1 MSPQVAPCGMKV
13 LPVSSQTCEVIMNLQ
28 RVTVIFDQISR
39 YFAIV
44 GGWAFLGLSVYIG
57 IDVVGRKLFNLSL
70 QGSDEIGGYVMAVT
84 CAFGFSYTLAKR
96 AHIRLNILLPRFP
109 AAFQAI
115 INLVAY
121 AILTAL
127 AFMLVWRAAALLFET
142 IELQA
147 VAPTPLETPLWIPQ
161 SLWTLGLAWFFIQ
174 VTINLISAII
184 LTVQTRIS
192 ELNALFGVE
201 TVEEEASHA
210 IEESI

>member
-1 MSPQVAPCGMKV
+1 MSLKRTIG
-13 LPVSSQTCEVIMNLQ
+13 
-28 RVTVIFDQISR
+28 IFDEISR
-39 YFAIV
+39 YFAVV

-57 IDVVGRKLFNLSL
+57 IDVVGRKLFSISL

-109 AAFQAI
+109 ASFQAFV
-115 INLVAY
+115 NLLAY
-121 AILTAL
+121 GIMAAL
-127 AFMLVWRAAALLFET
+127 AYMMLWRALSMLIET

-161 SLWTLGLAWFFIQ
+161 SLWTLGLAWFAIHIT
-174 VTINLISAII
+174 VSLIYAII
-184 LTVQTRIS
+184 LAGKKQIA
-192 ELNALFGVE
+192 ELNASFGVE

-210 IEESI
+210 VDEATS